1 MLAKRLTVTLTEIP
15 AIDMELLLS
24 EWLVGWLAGWLD
36 VRQLRLQSDVS
47 PNIHTKWWRDSTY
60 KNKQTTTLHFIHP
73 NQEANSAAAA
83 AAAGVGDGEE
93 GSKGESNAAKL
104 LNTRINANSQ
114 PPLKLQFRYT
124 LLNNLTI
131 QKDLS
136 IHASI
141 HNKKKPNPKSP

>member
-1 MLAKRLTVTLTEIP
+1 MLAKRLTVTLTDIP

-24 EWLVGWLAGWLD
+24 EWLVGWLAGRLYVW
-36 VRQLRLQSDVS
+36 QLRLQSDVS
-47 PNIHTKWWRDSTY
+47 HNIHTKWWRDSTY

-83 AAAGVGDGEE
+83 GVGDGEE
-93 GSKGESNAAKL
+93 GSKGKSNAAKL

-131 QKDLS
+131 QKHLS

-141 HNKKKPNPKSP
+141 HNKNKTNPKSP